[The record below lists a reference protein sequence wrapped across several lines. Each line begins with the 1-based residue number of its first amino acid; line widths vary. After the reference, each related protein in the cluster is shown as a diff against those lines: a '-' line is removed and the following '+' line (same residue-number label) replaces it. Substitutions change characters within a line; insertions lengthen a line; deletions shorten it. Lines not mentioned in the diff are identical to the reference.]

1 MQGQP
6 LYYKMVAKAVIANTD
21 RIISAI
27 DGFIAKADEELSE
40 TLGAEGFAEPEETVS
55 AVNILQEKIAD
66 ILQSQTAELIA
77 VLAAAS
83 GWNEAGEK
91 ISVMLEMDD
100 IAEQVEEAVADMLD
114 IEVPNLAAAYI
125 KETEADMVIDTLRRR
140 TSDWMASYSSQLGE
154 WMKVSTHK
162 QLTDLIQNAIDNGE
176 SIEKLTRKIMDGG
189 WRTEYYQARRVALTE
204 VLRAHAVA
212 HEESIQQ
219 SPATDRK
226 EWVHTGAHKN
236 EPRPNHQELWNA
248 ENGTGGMNGQI
259 VPKEQPFTLHSVDG
273 STYYPMHPLD
283 IILPACESV
292 NCHCIHR
299 GITNDEILGMS
310 YEERK
315 KMQQEIIENDDCAW
329 EKELDAKNKAKS
341 GIKSKEK
348 EGSKP
353 KYDYAASKI
362 DRKQIASAEYQN
374 KFNALGEN
382 KRVTRSIRANAKK
395 MLRHR
400 SGTEYEDLVYINS
413 KTGAVMV
420 RDDYNV
426 ARQVNASKAMKKM
439 VKDAEEYTIIAIHN
453 HPGSS
458 VPSLSDIIVAQERKY
473 KYGIVA
479 CHDGSIYKYG
489 VSGEVNKAVT
499 NGGLDLLERVKYTC
513 NEQERSTLMER
524 ALSTLK
530 DGGVN
535 MEVL

>member
-6 LYYKMVAKAVIANTD
+6 LYYKMVAKAVVSNAD

-40 TLGAEGFAEPEETVS
+40 TLEAEGFAEPEETVN
-55 AVNILQEKIAD
+55 AINIMQEKIAD
-66 ILQSQTAELIA
+66 ILQSQTEELIA
-77 VLAAAS
+77 VLIAAG
-83 GWNEAGEK
+83 GWDEARKK
-91 ISVMLEMDD
+91 ISAMLGMDD
-100 IAEQVEEAVADMLD
+100 IAQRVEEAAMDMLD
-114 IEVPNLAAAYI
+114 VEVPNLAAAYI
-125 KETEADMVIDTLRRR
+125 KETEADMVIDTLRWR
-140 TSDWMASYSSQLGE
+140 TSDWMTSYSSQLGE

-236 EPRPNHQELWNA
+236 DPRQNHID
-248 ENGTGGMNGQI
+248 MSGQI
-259 VPKEQPFTLHSVDG
+259 VLKNQPFTLHSVNG
-273 STYYPMHPLD
+273 GTYYPMHPLD

-310 YEERK
+310 YEDRK
-315 KMQQEIIENDDCAW
+315 RMQQEIIENDNGAW

-530 DGGVN
+530 DGGVD

>member
-1 MQGQP
+1 MQGQQ
-6 LYYKMVAKAVIANTD
+6 LYYKMVAKAVISKAD

-27 DGFIAKADEELSE
+27 DGYIAKADEELSE
-40 TLGAEGFAEPEETVS
+40 TLESEGFAEPEETVS
-55 AVNILQEKIAD
+55 EINILQEKIAD
-66 ILQSQTAELIA
+66 ILQSQTAGLIA
-77 VLAAAS
+77 VLTAAG
-83 GWNEAGEK
+83 GWNEVGEK
-91 ISVMLEMDD
+91 ISAMLDMDD

-114 IEVPNLAAAYI
+114 VEVPNLAAAYI

-140 TSDWMASYSSQLGE
+140 TSDWMASWSNELGRL
-154 WMKVSTHK
+154 MKINTHK

-236 EPRPNHQELWNA
+236 EPRQNHID
-248 ENGTGGMNGQI
+248 MSGQI
-259 VPKEQPFTLHSVDG
+259 VLKNQPFTLHSVDG
-273 STYYPMHPLD
+273 DTYYPMHPLD

-382 KRVTRSIRANAKK
+382 KRITRSIRANAKK

-453 HPGSS
+453 HPRSS

-499 NGGLDLLERVKYTC
+499 NGGLDLLERVKYNC

-530 DGGVN
+530 DGGVD

>member
-1 MQGQP
+1 MQGQS
-6 LYYKMVAKAVIANTD
+6 LYYKMVAKAVISNAD

-40 TLGAEGFAEPEETVS
+40 TLEAEGFAEPEETVS
-55 AVNILQEKIAD
+55 AINIMQEKIAD

-77 VLAAAS
+77 VLTAAG
-83 GWNEAGEK
+83 GWDEARKK
-91 ISVMLEMDD
+91 ISAMLDMDD
-100 IAEQVEEAVADMLD
+100 IAEQVEEAAADMLD
-114 IEVPNLAAAYI
+114 VEVPNLATEYI

-140 TSDWMASYSSQLGE
+140 TSDWMASYSNQLGE
-154 WMKVSTHK
+154 WMKISTHK

-236 EPRPNHQELWNA
+236 DPRQNHIDMS
-248 ENGTGGMNGQI
+248 GKI
-259 VPKEQPFTLHSVDG
+259 VPKNQPFTLHSVDG
-273 STYYPMHPLD
+273 GTYYPMHPLD

-310 YEERK
+310 YEERRR
-315 KMQQEIIENDDCAW
+315 MQQEIVENDNGEW
-329 EKELDAKNKAKS
+329 EKELDAKNKARS
-341 GIKSKEK
+341 GIKSEEK

-382 KRVTRSIRANAKK
+382 KRITRSIRANAKK

-426 ARQVNASKAMKKM
+426 ARQVKPSKAMKKM
-439 VKDAEEYTIIAIHN
+439 LKDTEDYTIIGIHN
-453 HPGSS
+453 HPSS
-458 VPSLSDIIVAQERKY
+458 TTPSINDIQAAASGKY
-473 KYGIVA
+473 KYGLIA
-479 CHDGSIYKYG
+479 GHNGTIFKYT
-489 VSGEVNKAVT
+489 VNGEVNKVNA
-499 NGGLDLLERVKYTC
+499 DIYLERINVLFYNGDTAEMTRAIEELAKNGVK
-513 NEQERSTLMER
+513 L
-524 ALSTLK
+524 
-530 DGGVN
+530 
-535 MEVL
+535 EVF

>member
-1 MQGQP
+1 MQGQQ
-6 LYYKMVAKAVIANTD
+6 LYYKMVAKAVISKAD

-27 DGFIAKADEELSE
+27 DGYIAKADEELSE
-40 TLGAEGFAEPEETVS
+40 TLESEGFAEPEETVS
-55 AVNILQEKIAD
+55 EINILQEKIAD
-66 ILQSQTAELIA
+66 ILQSQTAGLIA
-77 VLAAAS
+77 VLTAAG
-83 GWNEAGEK
+83 GWNEVGEK
-91 ISVMLEMDD
+91 ISAMLDMDD

-114 IEVPNLAAAYI
+114 VEVPNLAAAYI

-140 TSDWMASYSSQLGE
+140 TSDWMASWSNELGRL
-154 WMKVSTHK
+154 MKINTHK

-236 EPRPNHQELWNA
+236 EPRQNHID
-248 ENGTGGMNGQI
+248 MSGQI
-259 VPKEQPFTLHSVDG
+259 VLKNQPFTLHSVDG
-273 STYYPMHPLD
+273 DTYYPMHPLD

-341 GIKSKEK
+341 GIKPKEK

-382 KRVTRSIRANAKK
+382 KRVIRSVRAKAKEI
-395 MLRHR
+395 LRHR
-400 SGTEYEDLVYINS
+400 SGTKYEDLAYIDS
-413 KTGAVMV
+413 KTGKAYINKLYNKASSAKPSREMNKILKAA
-420 RDDYNV
+420 DD
-426 ARQVNASKAMKKM
+426 
-439 VKDAEEYTIIAIHN
+439 YTIIGIHN
-453 HPGSS
+453 HPNSTT
-458 VPSLSDIIVAQERKY
+458 PSIGDILAAVERKY
-473 KYGIVA
+473 KYGLVVG
-479 CHDGSIYKYG
+479 HNGTVFKYTII
-489 VSGEVNKAVT
+489 GEVNKVNADIYLDRINVLFY
-499 NGGLDLLERVKYTC
+499 NGDTDKMAGAMGELAKNGVELEVF
-513 NEQERSTLMER
+513 
-524 ALSTLK
+524 
-530 DGGVN
+530 
-535 MEVL
+535 